1 MGKPAL
7 EPGPD
12 ASREADGRRLVAARP
27 NVHVRGGA
35 ALTYARL

>member
-7 EPGPD
+7 ESAVD
-12 ASREADGRRLVAARP
+12 ASREADGHRLGAARP
-27 NVHVRGGA
+27 NVHVRGVA